1 MKVCHIGCGEHAAGF
16 HGPSQARYAA
26 SHPGFELAACCDL
39 DGARAER
46 HRQQFGFARSYADA
60 GAMLAAERPD
70 AVVLVV
76 PEPITCAAACD
87 VLGRGLPLLLEKP
100 PGRNLQELDRIRAAA
115 GAIPHQVALNR
126 RYAPLVR
133 ETRRRLDTRGGPEAL
148 QHIQYEMTRV
158 DRRDP
163 DFSATAIHGIDAVRY
178 LAGADYAQ
186 VRFRYREFPELG
198 PGVANIFLDAVMTS
212 GATAQLSFC
221 PVAGVVVERA
231 TLHLKDESFYLRIPM
246 WNAYDSPGRL
256 EHVQKGRLAAEVQGD
271 AGAPSFV
278 LGGFDAETEA
288 FFDALAAGR
297 APSPSLSEA
306 RQSVAVAEQI
316 QHRVKEWSA

>member
-1 MKVCHIGCGEHAAGF
+1 MKICQVGCGEHASGY
-16 HGPSQARYAA
+16 HGPSQARYAE
-26 SHPGFELAACCDL
+26 SHPGFERSACCDF
-39 DGARAER
+39 DGAKAEAYR
-46 HRQQFGFARSYADA
+46 SAFGFARSYTDLAR
-60 GAMLAAERPD
+60 MLDTERPD

-76 PEPITCAAACD
+76 PEPATCAVACEI
-87 VLGRGLPLLLEKP
+87 LGRGLPLLLEKP
-100 PGRNLQELDRIRAAA
+100 PGRTLAELDRIRAAA
-115 GAIPHQVALNR
+115 GALPHQVALNR
-126 RYAPLVR
+126 RYAPLLV
-133 ETRRRLDTRGGPEAL
+133 ETRHQLEARGGPGVL

-163 DFSATAIHGIDAVRY
+163 DFSATAIHGIDAVRS
-178 LAGADYAQ
+178 LAGADYAE

-231 TLHLKDESFYLRIPM
+231 TLHVKDDTLYVRIPM
-246 WNAYDSPGRL
+246 WDAYDAPGRL
-256 EHVQKGRLAAEVQGD
+256 EHVQRGRLLKGIAGQ

-278 LGGFDAETEA
+278 LGGFYGETEA

-297 APSPSLSEA
+297 APGPSLADA
-306 RQSVAVAEQI
+306 RQSVAVAECI
-316 QHRVKEWSA
+316 HRREKEFIA